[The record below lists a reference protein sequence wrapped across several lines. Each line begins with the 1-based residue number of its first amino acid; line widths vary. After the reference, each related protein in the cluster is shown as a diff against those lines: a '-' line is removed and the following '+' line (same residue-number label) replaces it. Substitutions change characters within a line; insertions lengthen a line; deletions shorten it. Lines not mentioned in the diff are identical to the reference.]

1 MASLRAARKLESL
14 VKLWTV
20 KPANELLT
28 DREANEAYLA
38 AAPPGRPTPFTSP
51 HGGKVRLDLRE
62 APGPLRL
69 RWINIDNGE
78 WGTEQ
83 TLAGGEQTPITAP
96 SKGNWAAAITRP

>member
-1 MASLRAARKLESL
+1 M
-14 VKLWTV
+14 
-20 KPANELLT
+20 KPANELLS

-38 AAPPGRPTPFTSP
+38 AAPPSAYALYFPD
-51 HGGKVRLDLRE
+51 GGKVRLDMRE
-62 APGPLRL
+62 ASGPLRL
-69 RWINIDNGE
+69 RWINIANGE